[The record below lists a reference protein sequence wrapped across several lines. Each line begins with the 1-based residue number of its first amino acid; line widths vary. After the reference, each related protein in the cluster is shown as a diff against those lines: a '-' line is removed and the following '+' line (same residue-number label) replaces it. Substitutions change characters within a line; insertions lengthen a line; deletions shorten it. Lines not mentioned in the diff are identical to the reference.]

1 MVLAFLRD
9 TKAGEFVSLAA
20 LGGGAGV
27 EAESAAEEGDEG
39 EPGLLS
45 NVYFL
50 CLSLVRLLSLLE
62 SRGAGD

>member
-9 TKAGEFVSLAA
+9 TNVGKFVSLAA

-27 EAESAAEEGDEG
+27 EAEPAAEEGDEG
-39 EPGLLS
+39 GPGLLS
-45 NVYFL
+45 NVHFL